1 MSRDSYNE
9 QSMSEPKIDRSE
21 RARLLAKSV
30 SRWDN
35 EGGAGP
41 GGRVHPASGALPTD
55 PLPLTNAEL
64 VHLQVRV
71 IALEN
76 LVKVLLAEASEQQLE
91 LMRDMAACISPRPGF
106 TPHPLTIH
114 AAASMI
120 NLVDSAGH
128 LRELRL
134 GPADIDESSA

>member
-1 MSRDSYNE
+1 MFK
-9 QSMSEPKIDRSE
+9 PTADRSE
-21 RARLLAKSV
+21 RARLLAKAV

-35 EGGAGP
+35 EGGAGE
-41 GGRVHPASGALPTD
+41 GGHVHPGSGALLTD

-76 LVKVLLAEASEQQLE
+76 LLKVLLADASEEQLE
-91 LMRDMAACISPRPGF
+91 LMRDMAACISPRPGS

-120 NLVDSAGH
+120 NLVESAGH
-128 LRELRL
+128 LRGLRR
-134 GPADIDESSA
+134 GPVNIDDSSA

>member
-1 MSRDSYNE
+1 MSDS
-9 QSMSEPKIDRSE
+9 KAKLSE

-35 EGGAGP
+35 EGGAGT
-41 GGRVHPASGALPTD
+41 GGRVHPAAGALLTD
-55 PLPLTNAEL
+55 VLPLTNAEL

-76 LVKVLLAEASEQQLE
+76 LVKVLLADASEQQLE

-106 TPHPLTIH
+106 TQHPLTIH

-120 NLVDSAGH
+120 NLVESAGH
-128 LRELRL
+128 LQELGL
-134 GPADIDESSA
+134 GPADIDKSSA

>member
-1 MSRDSYNE
+1 MSDPKA
-9 QSMSEPKIDRSE
+9 EPSE
-21 RARLLAKSV
+21 RARLLGKAV

-35 EGGAGP
+35 EGGSGE
-41 GGRVHPASGALPTD
+41 GGRVHPASGDSPTD
-55 PLPLTNAEL
+55 ALPLTNAEL

-76 LVKVLLAEASEQQLE
+76 LLKVLLADASDHQVG

-120 NLVDSAGH
+120 NLVESAGH

-134 GPADIDESSA
+134 SPAKTDP

>member
-1 MSRDSYNE
+1 MSDSK
-9 QSMSEPKIDRSE
+9 SESSH
-21 RARLLAKSV
+21 RAALLAKAL

-35 EGGAGP
+35 EGGAGE
-41 GGRVHPASGALPTD
+41 GGRVHPASGASLTD
-55 PLPLTNAEL
+55 ALPLTNAEL

-76 LVKVLLAEASEQQLE
+76 LLKVLLVDASEHQLE
-91 LMRDMAACISPRPGF
+91 LMRDVAACISPRPGF
-106 TPHPLTIH
+106 SPHPLTIH

-120 NLVDSAGH
+120 NLVESAGH

-134 GPADIDESSA
+134 GPASTEA

>member
-1 MSRDSYNE
+1 MTDPKA
-9 QSMSEPKIDRSE
+9 EPSD
-21 RARLLAKSV
+21 RARLLAKAV

-35 EGGAGP
+35 EGGAGE
-41 GGRVHPASGALPTD
+41 GGRVHAASGDSLTGA
-55 PLPLTNAEL
+55 LPLTNAEL

-76 LVKVLLAEASEQQLE
+76 LLKVLLADASEHQLE

-106 TPHPLTIH
+106 TPHPLTIN

-120 NLVDSAGH
+120 NLVESAGH

-134 GPADIDESSA
+134 VSAKTDP

>member
-1 MSRDSYNE
+1 MSD
-9 QSMSEPKIDRSE
+9 PKAKSSE
-21 RARLLAKSV
+21 RAKLLAKSV

-35 EGGAGP
+35 EGGAGK
-41 GGRVHPASGALPTD
+41 GGRVHPVSGHLLTD
-55 PLPLTNAEL
+55 ALPLTNAEL

-76 LVKVLLAEASEQQLE
+76 LVKVLLANASEQQLE

-106 TPHPLTIH
+106 TQHPLTIH
-114 AAASMI
+114 AAACMI
-120 NLVDSAGH
+120 NLVESAVH

-134 GPADIDESSA
+134 GPENIDDSSA